1 MANEQNLRKPYS
13 SKEAREYGRK
23 GGLVVTDRQRAAAK
37 WREYKK
43 RLKRGNIDSD
53 NPQWL
58 MDRIEDDKSFAVDVL
73 KDIDKL
79 AKQPS
84 YPLDKLIFLKNQIY
98 KSLHGTKL
106 SGEFK
111 DQHDVRVI
119 QYTITDSND
128 KYPRLEP
135 KED

>member
-1 MANEQNLRKPYS
+1 M
-13 SKEAREYGRK
+13 SKEDLIPIQTTARAKELGRK
-23 GGLVVTDRQRAAAK
+23 GGKTVTDRQRYAQR
-37 WREYKK
+37 WRQYKK

-53 NPQWL
+53 NPLWL

-73 KDIDKL
+73 KDIDNL
-79 AKQPS
+79 AKQPH

-111 DQHDVRVI
+111 HQHDVRVI
-119 QYTITDSND
+119 QYTVSSPND
-128 KYPRLEP
+128 KYPKLEP
-135 KED
+135 EEN